1 MPRAKLGRSR
11 PTTAGAAPATSRIVR
26 LEVVG
31 CEQMAVAADTRYGH
45 GLKNPLRR
53 KAHALSFG
61 CSKARPPLPISTVC
75 AVVNRMPRRA
85 ASLAVSRLPL
95 RERVENSHTCGREVV
110 DVPRDNHKIV
120 NQCGRRNLLVQRI
133 FGVRHTKPTPDVGH
147 ILI

>member
-1 MPRAKLGRSR
+1 
-11 PTTAGAAPATSRIVR
+11 
-26 LEVVG
+26 
-31 CEQMAVAADTRYGH
+31 MAVAADFRYRH
-45 GLKNPLRR
+45 GLEDTFQG
-53 KAHALSFG
+53 KAHHLSFG
-61 CSKARPPLPISTVC
+61 CSKARPRYHLQRFAPLCT
-75 AVVNRMPRRA
+75 RLQRRTA
-85 ASLAVSRLPL
+85 FLAVSRLPL